1 MDIVLSGL
9 QAYWGL
15 ILLVS
20 GFVVFLVSQGK
31 AKATKIILSLMLQV
45 EKQAEAL
52 VLEVGDQ
59 KFSFVVSK
67 GYELLPR
74 AVRMVM
80 TYSMFEN
87 MARTLYASAKNY
99 LTELNST
106 DVHQKP
112 KQEAVQEVKGID
124 HG

>member
-15 ILLVS
+15 IIFVI

-31 AKATKIILSLMLQV
+31 AKATKIILSLMLQA

-99 LTELNST
+99 LTELNFT
-106 DVHQKP
+106 DDHQKP
-112 KQEAVQEVKGID
+112 KEEAIQEER
-124 HG
+124 